1 MVLGLFLNILIDF
14 LSSEGNSLDLLLDK
28 VVESVVV

>member
-1 MVLGLFLNILIDF
+1 MVPGFLLSILIDF